1 MFILPT
7 GLYGATVAS
16 SLPLSTSVT
25 PLTSSQNSP
34 RQESEIR
41 KASVMNVP
49 VRNGCKIKENSDTC
63 IILGKIFRDS
73 FGCCV

>member
-25 PLTSSQNSP
+25 PLTSSENSP
-34 RQESEIR
+34 RHSPR

-49 VRNGCKIKENSDTC
+49 VRNDCKIKENSDTC